1 MSKLLYEDSHDYKG
15 VGLDPNLY
23 EYDLILTNH
32 GKPLIQ
38 EHFFNIDQAV
48 RKMNNLASEWN
59 IQTEVVP
66 MYATGER
73 NGIRIELK
81 GKLIVK

>member
-1 MSKLLYEDSHDYKG
+1 MFEDSHDYKG

-23 EYDLILTNH
+23 EYDLTLSKN

-38 EHFFNIDQAV
+38 EHFLNIDQAV

-59 IQTEVVP
+59 IQTEVIP
-66 MYATGER
+66 MYASGER
-73 NGIRIELK
+73 NGVRIELK